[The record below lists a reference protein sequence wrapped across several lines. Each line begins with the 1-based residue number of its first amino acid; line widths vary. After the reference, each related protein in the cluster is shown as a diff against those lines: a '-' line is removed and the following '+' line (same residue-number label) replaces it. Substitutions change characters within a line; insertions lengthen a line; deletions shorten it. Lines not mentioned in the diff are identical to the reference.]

1 MASDMSVALQSPRRM
16 LPRIKRVWQSMWH
29 AASIYLPVVLMGV
42 LALGTWWLA
51 QNTPAFSPPAQNK
64 PVKHEADYFMRNF
77 AVKNFDAQGQLSS
90 EVAGEKG
97 RHFGDTDVLEIDNAR
112 VRSWKQGRLS
122 VATANKAY
130 SNGDGSEVQLV
141 GNAKVVREASKDAL
155 GQPLA
160 RLQFEGEFLHAF
172 ANEERLTSNK
182 PITLKR
188 GADTFAAD
196 SMAYDNLSRVADLTG
211 RVKVQ
216 MQPPTTPSTP
226 ATLSPAATPTATP
239 APTR

>member
-1 MASDMSVALQSPRRM
+1 MNLAEQSPSHW
-16 LPRIKRVWQSMWH
+16 LPRIVRVWQGMWH
-29 AASIYLPVVLMGV
+29 AASIYLPVVLMAV

-51 QNTPAFSPPAQNK
+51 QNTPAFSPPEQNR

-77 AVKNFDAQGQLSS
+77 AIKNFDAQGQLSS

-122 VATANKAY
+122 IASANKAY
-130 SNGDGSEVQLV
+130 SNGDGSEVQLL

-160 RLQFEGEFLHAF
+160 RLQFEGEFLHVF

-182 PITLKR
+182 PVTLKR
-188 GADTFAAD
+188 GFDTFAAD
-196 SMAYDNLSRVADLTG
+196 SMVYDNLSRVADLTG

-216 MQPPTTPSTP
+216 MQP
-226 ATLSPAATPTATP
+226 AVAAIPTAMPAP